1 MNQVLVAGT
10 AGGVGTTTVVAS
22 LFGAWAGRAGAPRLG
37 DHTAGTLGRRLAE
50 GDEMGRLDEN
60 TVLVDAGPHAYAVAD
75 ELTDASTRLVVV
87 TAATPLGCELA
98 ADCLGRVRAVA
109 GDDGLARTVL
119 AVVGVQGRHR
129 IKDRVL
135 AIASDHQQLGGWVV
149 LDADS
154 ALAAGG
160 RIPWTRLGRRSRQAI
175 EELAALCADR
185 RPVPGARVSG

>member
-22 LFGAWAGRAGAPRLG
+22 LFSAWVGRAGAPRLG

-50 GDEMGRLDEN
+50 GDEMGRLDDS
-60 TVLVDAGPHAYAVAD
+60 TVLLDAGPHAYALAD
-75 ELTDASTRLVVV
+75 ELSEASTRLVVV

-98 ADCLGRVRAVA
+98 ADCLGRVGAVA
-109 GDDGLARTVL
+109 GDQALTRTVV
-119 AVVGVQGRHR
+119 AAVGVQGRHR
-129 IKDRVL
+129 IRDRARAV
-135 AIASDHQQLGGWVV
+135 AAEHPTLGGWVV

-160 RIPWTRLGRRSRQAI
+160 RIPWTRLGRRTRQTI
-175 EELAALCADR
+175 EELAALCGDR